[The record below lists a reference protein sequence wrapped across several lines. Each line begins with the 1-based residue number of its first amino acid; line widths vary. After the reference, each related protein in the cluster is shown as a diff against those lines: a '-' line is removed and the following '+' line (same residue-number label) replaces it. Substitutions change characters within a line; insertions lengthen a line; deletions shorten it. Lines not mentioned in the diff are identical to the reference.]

1 MKKLTGAVLLVGSPQ
16 NMPDIR
22 YATGFTA
29 PDPVVF
35 LQEGRKKHLV
45 VSLLELERA
54 RRVTKN
60 VTIWAAE
67 ALKIRGKF
75 NRTLSG
81 WTSGLLRQLE
91 IRAVVV
97 PPEFPIAVAEKLR
110 QSGIRVRVSESTLF
124 PQRQIKTDEELARIA
139 ECQRA
144 AVQAMLAAVR
154 HLALAHVDGKGFLRV
169 DMNLVTSETI
179 RALINKVLLDH
190 HCMGQG
196 TIVAGGPQAADPH
209 EVGFGPLRYG
219 ESIVID
225 IFPQHLDHG
234 YWGDLTRT
242 VVKGAPSAALQKIY
256 HAVKA
261 AHAAALSMVKAGVT
275 ASRVHEAAVSVI
287 RRRGF
292 QNSVTDGKTQGFI
305 HSTGHGVGLNIHE
318 MPRVGLRSARLK
330 TGNVITVEP
339 GLYYREIGS
348 VRIEDLI
355 VVTPTGWKP
364 LAVCEHFFQV

>member
-1 MKKLTGAVLLVGSPQ
+1 MKKLTGAVLMVGAPQ

-35 LQEGRKKHLV
+35 LKQDRKKHLV

-60 VTIWAAE
+60 VTIWPAE
-67 ALKIRGKF
+67 ALKSRRQLK
-75 NRTLSG
+75 RTLSG
-81 WTSGLLRQLE
+81 WAISLLRQLN
-91 IRAVVV
+91 IHSVVV

-110 QSGIRVRVSESTLF
+110 RAGIRIRVSESSLF
-124 PQRQIKTDEELARIA
+124 PQRQIKTDQELARIA

-154 HLALAHVDGKGFLRV
+154 HLALAHVGAKGFLRV
-169 DMNLVTSETI
+169 GNTLVTSENV

-209 EVGFGPLRYG
+209 EVGYGPLRQG

-242 VVKGAPSAALQKIY
+242 VVKGPPAAALLKIY
-256 HAVKA
+256 QAVKA
-261 AHAAALSMVKAGVT
+261 AQAAALSKVRAGVT
-275 ASRVHEAAVSVI
+275 ASRVHEAAVNAI

-292 QNSVTDGKTQGFI
+292 QNGVADGKTQGFI

-330 TGNVITVEP
+330 KGNVITVEP
-339 GLYYREIGS
+339 GLYYRELGS
-348 VRIEDLI
+348 VRIEDLV